1 LSRRIAAETD
11 ARPPGNKGASMD
23 GGRCNNDRALLTNCN
38 VSADAPAVQ
47 SHSFDTAVESTN
59 SEVRRTMM
67 KRSKAL
73 WIAGALVAALL
84 GGCVVAPAPGYYG
97 YYGGYHHGYYYDR

>member
-1 LSRRIAAETD
+1 
-11 ARPPGNKGASMD
+11 
-23 GGRCNNDRALLTNCN
+23 
-38 VSADAPAVQ
+38 
-47 SHSFDTAVESTN
+47 
-59 SEVRRTMM
+59 M

-84 GGCVVAPAPGYYG
+84 GGCVIAPAPGYYG